1 MAASRLTVLVT
12 SPTRVLFQGVAETLI
27 LPGEEGTFEVLP
39 FHRPLVSRL
48 LAGAVM
54 IDGRAIPIRRG
65 ALRVADDV
73 VTAIV
78 EPQE

>member
-48 LAGAVM
+48 LAGEVM

-65 ALRVADDV
+65 VLRVADDV

-78 EPQE
+78 EPPE